1 MHFFGSK
8 NTLIKALIF
17 DLGNVILQLNDE
29 EKWESEIFK
38 PLFDK
43 EKYTIL
49 NNNNF
54 FERFEC
60 GLFDESFFIQQLQKI
75 SNQPIETETIIDAWN
90 AKISHFPDGNI
101 ETINALKYRY
111 RIFLLSNTNSIH
123 EKYFIKLL
131 ISKFGENIFD
141 DLFETCFYSHHLG
154 QRKPN
159 ADIFETVLK
168 STKLQANECLFLDDN
183 EANITAALSL
193 GFETL
198 WIKNSTQIQEL
209 YE

>member
-1 MHFFGSK
+1 M
-8 NTLIKALIF
+8 TKALIF

-29 EKWESEIFK
+29 KKWESEIFL

-43 EKYTIL
+43 EKYAIL

-54 FERFEC
+54 FDRFEC
-60 GLFDESFFIQQLQKI
+60 GLFDESYFIQQLLEI
-75 SNQPIETETIIDAWN
+75 SNQPIDYNTLIDAWN
-90 AKISHFPDGNI
+90 AKISHYPEGNI

-111 RIFLLSNTNSIH
+111 RIFLLSNTNAIH

-131 ISKFGENIFD
+131 HSKFGENVFD
-141 DLFETCFYSHHLG
+141 DLFETCFYSHNLG

-168 STKLQANECLFLDDN
+168 SIQLQANECLFLDDN
-183 EANITAALSL
+183 EANISTARSL
-193 GFETL
+193 GFETI